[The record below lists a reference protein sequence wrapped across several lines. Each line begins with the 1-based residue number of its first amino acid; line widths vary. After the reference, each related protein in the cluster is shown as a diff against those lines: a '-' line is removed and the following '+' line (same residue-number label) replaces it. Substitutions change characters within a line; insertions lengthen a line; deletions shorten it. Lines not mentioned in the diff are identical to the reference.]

1 MPVLKPMH
9 TDFSHIPP
17 SEWGADHWEL
27 FRKCTDQKVVRLH
40 INGLRINENQHTS
53 FGAFQT
59 PWSGIVSGTRDFATI
74 RHLPHDDIHVLF
86 ELEKE
91 GLISTSY
98 QEKQVITIE
107 STPAGDLMRL
117 RLNAHLQ
124 HSDIRVFHP
133 FKPTPLV
140 IDFMFNPTSLL
151 DKFKFD
157 ESTATLIRES
167 GNLLD
172 LEVASTTAMIYEATT
187 LPAAPE
193 EPAEAVVSTELV
205 EPPVKEKR
213 QRGKSATSRL
223 SLAQTHGVDAP
234 VSIRFQYSIDDKKG
248 GRYNLNFATGE
259 TVWVC
264 DWDAEEKVV
273 LPSDPNAEKKNV
285 RLRAIHDFA
294 VKVSAVGGQVTL
306 VTGKFNLNPDFNGK
320 SRRTRREK
328 VVRDNPQ
335 VLPIPVAVSQWTIT
349 PLVSPGM
356 ITDALPA
363 LAQHQHPSGLPVPA
377 PTPMVA
383 TVNPVEPMP
392 QEGAMYL
399 VRNLRFTTK
408 ATAFAQADEIATR
421 EGVTVDIIVQTNKL
435 YCSIQPAVLAA

>member
-1 MPVLKPMH
+1 MH

-40 INGLRINENQHTS
+40 INGLRINENQHTY
-53 FGAFQT
+53 FGAIQT

-98 QEKQVITIE
+98 LEKRVITIE

-117 RLNAHLQ
+117 HLNAHLQ
-124 HSDIRVFHP
+124 HSDIRIFHP

-157 ESTATLIRES
+157 ESTATVVHES
-167 GNLLD
+167 PD
-172 LEVASTTAMIYEATT
+172 SDIIEVDCTTAMIYQPTT

-193 EPAEAVVSTELV
+193 EPAQAVVSTELV
-205 EPPVKEKR
+205 VTAPVKEKR

-234 VSIRFQYSIDDKKG
+234 VSIRFQYSIDDKMG

-259 TVWVC
+259 TVWVS

-273 LPSDPNAEKKNV
+273 LSSDPNAEKKNV

-328 VVRDNPQ
+328 VDRDNPQ
-335 VLPIPVAVSQWTIT
+335 VLPIPVAVPQWTIT

-363 LAQHQHPSGLPVPA
+363 LAQYQLPSGLPVPA
-377 PTPMVA
+377 PTQMVA
-383 TVNPVEPMP
+383 AVNPVEPVP

-408 ATAFAQADEIATR
+408 ATAFAQADDIATR

-435 YCSIQPAVLAA
+435 YCSIHPAVLAA